1 MGDDLVI
8 VGGGGHGRE
17 VLDVIEAV
25 VAGVAATG
33 LRVLGVLDDGH
44 PDLLRLAA
52 RGLRVLGGVD
62 HLATLE
68 EVGFGLGIGSATAR
82 RALGER
88 LAPLGRPSPA
98 LRHPAATVGS
108 LVVRDAGSVLAAGAR
123 LTTNVVVGAHAYVG
137 PNATVG
143 HDCLLA
149 PYATLYPGAVVSGN
163 VTVGEAATVGAGAT
177 VRQGVHLG
185 DGCFVGAGAVVLD
198 DVEPGTT
205 VVGVP
210 ARPRRPAG

>member
-1 MGDDLVI
+1 MGYDLVI
-8 VGGGGHGRE
+8 IGGGGHGRE
-17 VLDVIEAV
+17 VLDVIEAA
-25 VAGVAATG
+25 AGG

-44 PDLLRLAA
+44 PDLLRLTA

-62 HLATLE
+62 HLASLDG
-68 EVGFGLGIGSATAR
+68 VGFVLGIGSATAR
-82 RALGER
+82 RAVGER

-98 LRHPAATVGS
+98 MRHPAATVGS
-108 LVVRDAGSVLAAGAR
+108 LVVRDPGSVLAAGAR

-143 HDCLLA
+143 HDCVLA
-149 PYATLYPGAVVSGN
+149 PYATLYPGAVVSGSVN
-163 VTVGEAATVGAGAT
+163 VGAAATVGAGAT

-185 DGCFVGAGAVVLD
+185 DGCVVGAGAVVLD
-198 DVEPGTT
+198 DVEPGAT